1 MFRFRLPLLFFALLL
16 LTGIL
21 SVASAEPEPT
31 ATPEPVQIS
40 GRLSEPPAE
49 IQKMIEIALEEW
61 RNIDGKA
68 LPSAI
73 SIQSG

>member
-1 MFRFRLPLLFFALLL
+1 MFHFRLPLLFFALLL

-21 SVASAEPEPT
+21 SAASADPEPT

-49 IQKMIEIALEEW
+49 IQKMI
-61 RNIDGKA
+61 
-68 LPSAI
+68 
-73 SIQSG
+73 